1 MPSTFCGL
9 PGDHLHWSLDFS
21 YGAATNLSPL
31 EESVAKV
38 EGTKREPI
46 RDDAG
51 RSDVDQILKGF
62 VDTLWALS

>member
-1 MPSTFCGL
+1 M
-9 PGDHLHWSLDFS
+9 
-21 YGAATNLSPL
+21 
-31 EESVAKV
+31 AKV